1 MADFLLKKRAKYLLQ
16 MISLRYVYIQIPA
29 IMKRKNDGTND
40 NRLKIGANIRKW
52 RNIKEMKQKDLASAL
67 QLSEAA
73 ISNIEND
80 LTDVSLRQLEDIS
93 SALNIPVEK
102 LFSDPQ
108 DSFVLNE
115 SMPLYQA
122 ERNQS
127 FMDKELLNAMLN
139 SLQKKDEQL
148 QSIMQN
154 VLHTM
159 SALLQDEKKI
169 A

>member
-1 MADFLLKKRAKYLLQ
+1 
-16 MISLRYVYIQIPA
+16 
-29 IMKRKNDGTND
+29 
-40 NRLKIGANIRKW
+40 
-52 RNIKEMKQKDLASAL
+52 MKQKDLANAL

-80 LTDVSLRQLEDIS
+80 LTDVSLHQLEDIS

-115 SMPLYQA
+115 SMTPYPA
-122 ERNQS
+122 ERNQP

>member
-1 MADFLLKKRAKYLLQ
+1 
-16 MISLRYVYIQIPA
+16 
-29 IMKRKNDGTND
+29 
-40 NRLKIGANIRKW
+40 
-52 RNIKEMKQKDLASAL
+52 MKQKDLANAL

-80 LTDVSLRQLEDIS
+80 LTDVSLSQLEDIS
-93 SALNIPVEK
+93 YALNIPVEK

-115 SMPLYQA
+115 ILPPYQA
-122 ERNQS
+122 ERNQP

>member
-1 MADFLLKKRAKYLLQ
+1 
-16 MISLRYVYIQIPA
+16 
-29 IMKRKNDGTND
+29 MKRKNDGSND

-52 RNIKEMKQKDLASAL
+52 RNIKEMKQKDLANAL

-80 LTDVSLRQLEDIS
+80 LTDVSLSQLEDIS
-93 SALNIPVEK
+93 YALNIPVEK

-115 SMPLYQA
+115 ILPPYQA
-122 ERNQS
+122 ERNQP